1 MKTLQQVNTGIRG
14 PSLSVPMQQQ
24 RHGMC
29 LLTTRQNTIP
39 RYTNRIHGNTIQ
51 TQAMADDDA
60 KQYGFED
67 VKLRVQRMGQKY
79 DFLSAFMGSIA
90 VTGYFVFAKGQDVGL
105 ALSITS
111 CSTIIAVVVNEYL
124 FGGNETH

>member
-1 MKTLQQVNTGIRG
+1 MN
-14 PSLSVPMQQQ
+14 
-24 RHGMC
+24 
-29 LLTTRQNTIP
+29 
-39 RYTNRIHGNTIQ
+39 GNSIQ
-51 TQAMADDDA
+51 TRALADDDA
-60 KQYGFED
+60 KPYGFED

-105 ALSITS
+105 ALSISS

-124 FGGNETH
+124 CGSDNNTSNNGRF

>member
-1 MKTLQQVNTGIRG
+1 MKTFQQVNTAIRG

-29 LLTTRQNTIP
+29 LLTIP
-39 RYTNRIHGNTIQ
+39 RHMNRIHGNTIQ
-51 TQAMADDDA
+51 TQAMADEDA

-67 VKLRVQRMGQKY
+67 VKLRVQQMGQKY

-105 ALSITS
+105 ALSISS
-111 CSTIIAVVVNEYL
+111 CSTIMAVVVNEYL

>member
-1 MKTLQQVNTGIRG
+1 MN
-14 PSLSVPMQQQ
+14 
-24 RHGMC
+24 
-29 LLTTRQNTIP
+29 
-39 RYTNRIHGNTIQ
+39 GNTIQ
-51 TQAMADDDA
+51 TQAMADEDA

-105 ALSITS
+105 ALSISS
-111 CSTIIAVVVNEYL
+111 CSTVIAVVVNEYL
-124 FGGNETH
+124 FGNETH